1 MPRYRHKSG
10 DEDDYYKRL
19 GVGREATQE
28 EIKKSFRKLSKEL
41 HSDSNSNGTTPEMDE
56 RYKGIT
62 EAYSTLYDPAKRK
75 HYDYLNPNAGIATS
89 PESSAE
95 PKTSANQPRTGPTSQ
110 PATPRSRP
118 NPDRPV
124 GPKTSQATKPNP
136 ESLFDDD
143 EGIPVDWELT
153 PPRRPPHVWVG
164 ALLPVVVSLALTVF
178 VFESGT
184 ISQSDFVQHPP
195 SGLLHLVAL
204 ALGLI
209 FGFIAIFRVFL
220 GLFMVMV
227 TLGFI
232 YIGAREFEKY

>member
-1 MPRYRHKSG
+1 M
-10 DEDDYYKRL
+10 
-19 GVGREATQE
+19 
-28 EIKKSFRKLSKEL
+28 
-41 HSDSNSNGTTPEMDE
+41 
-56 RYKGIT
+56 
-62 EAYSTLYDPAKRK
+62 
-75 HYDYLNPNAGIATS
+75 
-89 PESSAE
+89 
-95 PKTSANQPRTGPTSQ
+95 
-110 PATPRSRP
+110 
-118 NPDRPV
+118 
-124 GPKTSQATKPNP
+124 
-136 ESLFDDD
+136 
-143 EGIPVDWELT
+143 
-153 PPRRPPHVWVG
+153 
-164 ALLPVVVSLALTVF
+164 LPVVVSLALTVF